1 MCTSAGSTCPARACR
16 PRICACPQP
25 RGVVFFLHGNSGNL
39 QDCLVDLDAFRQV
52 NFDVVMF
59 DYRGYG
65 KSSGCIESEEQLRAD
80 VRTVW
85 ARVRASCTRASG
97 W

>member
-1 MCTSAGSTCPARACR
+1 M
-16 PRICACPQP
+16 
-25 RGVVFFLHGNSGNL
+25 VFFLHGNSGNL
-39 QDCLVDLDAFRQV
+39 KEWLVDVDAFRQV

-59 DYRGYG
+59 DYRGFG
-65 KSSGCIESEEQLRAD
+65 KSSGRIESESQLRAD

-85 ARVRASCTRASG
+85 AEFAGRSTRASG